1 MEKAESPF
9 GKSSIS
15 FKTENGTNVAK
26 LAKHFDIPTTLTTVL
41 KKKTSSHF
49 FTSKHTRKHYAVS
62 GNPNQRTLLT
72 LARLWH

>member
-41 KKKTSSHF
+41 KKKH
-49 FTSKHTRKHYAVS
+49 
-62 GNPNQRTLLT
+62 LLT
-72 LARLWH
+72 FSHQIIRENTMQ